1 MRLRIVLLVLAIGS
15 LVLVSFMVPLA
26 MLLRTFA
33 ADNAVNGATIRAQF
47 MAPLVATLGRHDLR
61 LAVTYANQRDPGE
74 PLTIY
79 FLPGG
84 TRSGG
89 RPGGERSGGA
99 RLGAPAPWSAG
110 VRLAA
115 SGRSLTE
122 QAGGG
127 VAIFVA
133 VQGLRN
139 GAAVIRA
146 FVPDSALQ
154 RGVTKAWLVL
164 GAVAAGLLLLAVGL
178 ASQLTRSL
186 VRPLRSTAA
195 VAEQLAGGD
204 LSARATVTGPPEI
217 RQVSDGLNRLAVRIG
232 ELLAHER
239 ETLADL
245 SHRLRTPLTALRI
258 DAEMLTGD
266 KEIMAR
272 VVADVDALTRTV
284 NEVIARARRPSDADA
299 HAASDATA
307 IVRERAAYWRALAED
322 QDRWMTVEIPA
333 LPIPV
338 RVPPDDLA
346 ACVDILLENVFAH
359 TPEGTAF
366 SVRLSPRAAGG
377 AWLAVSDHGPGFSL
391 PDPAGRGRSGGG
403 STGLGLDIARRIAEN
418 SGGTLTIGRSPDGGG
433 AVMIGLGPAA
443 PPARR
448 PHRRA
453 RTARLPVAGWPAARR
468 RRASG
473 VGVAGRA
480 GPAGGPAGHARA
492 DRVPAGRAPA
502 DGVPAGRVPGR
513 RPSDGHPCASHPA
526 AGTAALPLWPDQGG
540 DGAPPW
546 TDDRWPTAP
555 MARPGHG
562 SPAGHWCPPERGS
575 LAAFDAG
582 PRAAGGTA
590 GSTGDDRPDP
600 WTDPWR
606 WSSPGT
612 TAGPGD

>member
-1 MRLRIVLLVLAIGS
+1 MAARTRPWTCMSRGCGASSARARSSRSTCTRSGGSASSWPCHRSRSRGDLMRLRIVLLVLAIGS

-89 RPGGERSGGA
+89 RPGGERSAGA
-99 RLGAPAPWSAG
+99 RL
-110 VRLAA
+110 AA
-115 SGRSLTE
+115 TGRSLTE

-366 SVRLSPRAAGG
+366 SVRLS
-377 AWLAVSDHGPGFSL
+377 
-391 PDPAGRGRSGGG
+391 
-403 STGLGLDIARRIAEN
+403 
-418 SGGTLTIGRSPDGGG
+418 
-433 AVMIGLGPAA
+433 
-443 PPARR
+443 
-448 PHRRA
+448 
-453 RTARLPVAGWPAARR
+453 
-468 RRASG
+468 
-473 VGVAGRA
+473 
-480 GPAGGPAGHARA
+480 
-492 DRVPAGRAPA
+492 
-502 DGVPAGRVPGR
+502 
-513 RPSDGHPCASHPA
+513 
-526 AGTAALPLWPDQGG
+526 
-540 DGAPPW
+540 
-546 TDDRWPTAP
+546 
-555 MARPGHG
+555 
-562 SPAGHWCPPERGS
+562 
-575 LAAFDAG
+575 
-582 PRAAGGTA
+582 
-590 GSTGDDRPDP
+590 
-600 WTDPWR
+600 
-606 WSSPGT
+606 
-612 TAGPGD
+612 